1 MMVYYQSSHER
12 LKTKQEWTLK
22 SKQYKDNHNSLKQ
35 FENMYFNTNKSEKMS
50 KEKLI

>member
-1 MMVYYQSSHER
+1 MIRTSGIIEKSITYD
-12 LKTKQEWTLK
+12 EWTLK

-50 KEKLI
+50 KENS